1 MAGIE
6 IGKGKYKS
14 DKSFVPDY
22 VDYVIG
28 KKLEGYNAHM
38 SDKRNP
44 HAVTKAQVGL
54 PNADDT
60 SDLNKPISNAARAA
74 LDTKADKAEVE
85 AALETTRK
93 KTQI

>member
-1 MAGIE
+1 MANIDQNYDGYTRLKNWYPKVKNNFSAINTQ
-6 IGKGKYKS
+6 
-14 DKSFVPDY
+14 
-22 VDYVIG
+22 
-28 KKLEGYNAHM
+28 LEEHADNT
-38 SDKRNP
+38 DNP